1 MTKFIKAFRTTE
13 NEVCAMYSQNFQE
26 FVIFWNN
33 IHPAT
38 GVTSDY
44 DLQIKCLANN
54 ENLVEKVENAI
65 SLGESDDNKDLDL
78 YLFIRDT
85 FDKLDKVDLQIL
97 RTLQEN
103 ARLTTKELAARVS
116 LSSTP
121 VFERLKRLESG
132 GYIKKYIAVLDAE
145 KLNQGFVVFCSV
157 KLRRLN
163 RDIAAEFT
171 RIIQDIP
178 EVTECYNISGS
189 YDYLLKIH
197 APNMKYYQ
205 EFILNVLG
213 TIDSLGSL
221 ESTFVMA
228 EVKHQYG
235 IHI

>member
-1 MTKFIKAFRTTE
+1 M
-13 NEVCAMYSQNFQE
+13 
-26 FVIFWNN
+26 
-33 IHPAT
+33 
-38 GVTSDY
+38 
-44 DLQIKCLANN
+44 
-54 ENLVEKVENAI
+54 
-65 SLGESDDNKDLDL
+65 
-78 YLFIRDT
+78 DT
-85 FDKLDKVDLQIL
+85 FEKLDKVDLQIL

-121 VFERLKRLESG
+121 VFERLKRLSG

-228 EVKHQYG
+228 EVKHRYG

>member
-1 MTKFIKAFRTTE
+1 M
-13 NEVCAMYSQNFQE
+13 
-26 FVIFWNN
+26 
-33 IHPAT
+33 
-38 GVTSDY
+38 
-44 DLQIKCLANN
+44 
-54 ENLVEKVENAI
+54 
-65 SLGESDDNKDLDL
+65 
-78 YLFIRDT
+78 
-85 FDKLDKVDLQIL
+85 
-97 RTLQEN
+97 
-103 ARLTTKELAARVS
+103 

-121 VFERLKRLESG
+121 VFERLKRLENG

-197 APNMKYYQ
+197 SPNMKYYQ

-221 ESTFVMA
+221 EWRKGLPVQPVLWWSVGHFLARYVVSA
-228 EVKHQYG
+228 NLLCQVSLKYS
-235 IHI
+235 

>member
-1 MTKFIKAFRTTE
+1 M
-13 NEVCAMYSQNFQE
+13 
-26 FVIFWNN
+26 
-33 IHPAT
+33 
-38 GVTSDY
+38 
-44 DLQIKCLANN
+44 
-54 ENLVEKVENAI
+54 
-65 SLGESDDNKDLDL
+65 
-78 YLFIRDT
+78 DT
-85 FDKLDKVDLQIL
+85 FEKLDKVDLQIL

-178 EVTECYNISGS
+178 EVTECYNISG
-189 YDYLLKIH
+189 IR
-197 APNMKYYQ
+197 
-205 EFILNVLG
+205 
-213 TIDSLGSL
+213 SLFLMYWEPSIAWVRWKVRL
-221 ESTFVMA
+221 
-228 EVKHQYG
+228 
-235 IHI
+235 

>member
-1 MTKFIKAFRTTE
+1 MILFFFYLTYYCIIFQQKYHTKKYQTRNHINIENNTTVKK
-13 NEVCAMYSQNFQE
+13 N
-26 FVIFWNN
+26 
-33 IHPAT
+33 
-38 GVTSDY
+38 
-44 DLQIKCLANN
+44 QIK
-54 ENLVEKVENAI
+54 EFYSME
-65 SLGESDDNKDLDL
+65 
-78 YLFIRDT
+78 T
-85 FDKLDKVDLQIL
+85 LDKKDLQIL

-103 ARLTTKELAARVS
+103 ARLTTKELAARVN

-121 VFERLKRLESG
+121 VFERLRRLENG

-145 KLNQGFVVFCSV
+145 KLNLGFVVFCRV
-157 KLRRLN
+157 KLSKLN
-163 RDIAAEFT
+163 REIATEFT

-221 ESTFVMA
+221 ESTFVMD
-228 EVKHQYG
+228 EVKHDYG